1 MSSILRAQEHNTQ
14 NIFWEPGDDH
24 KEPSFSDV
32 RSCRLFVSNHLH
44 SFYCL
49 EYNYFAVTV
58 TLFFHKNF
66 ISLLITEYYAFTI
79 IICFDDVNFFVRS
92 LGSVWGLIAKIGL

>member
-24 KEPSFSDV
+24 KEPSSSDV
-32 RSCRLFVSNHLH
+32 RSCRLFVSNLLH
-44 SFYCL
+44 SFYFL

-79 IICFDDVNFFVRS
+79 IICVDDVNFFVRS
-92 LGSVWGLIAKIGL
+92 LGSRLIAKIGL